1 MLKRLLLVA
10 VVSSSLLLVSICSSS
25 PSPAT
30 KGTSS
35 SRGVYAA
42 AFVPKMYHPHRHPKT
57 HQQLNQ
63 RLTRLNNNNNNNS
76 KNDAIATVPFQSQPQ
91 QQVLLVRGGGSE
103 QELEEELVITEDS
116 STDDALD
123 DTVDNDDGTGGGGGG
138 GAVHPTTMTATTTTK
153 TTTAGAGVVVSGAAS
168 LVSKMS
174 CVLSKTG
181 LFYSKSLEARPIM
194 TKSMTAGLI
203 FGLSDYLAQLIEQ
216 QRNDAEKTTPV
227 AKFDWTRLV
236 ASALIGL
243 LYFGP
248 AAHYWYEWIFKLF
261 PATTLQSTMVKAFW
275 GQVLF
280 GPSFTCIFFA
290 SALLQSGD
298 FSIKKWFTKIKTD
311 LPGAWLA
318 GTGYWPIVDLISYS
332 VVPVKLIPLFI
343 NMASLI
349 WTIYLSIIANK
360 KQQQQK

>member
-1 MLKRLLLVA
+1 MLQKRLLFVA

-57 HQQLNQ
+57 HQHLNQ
-63 RLTRLNNNNNNNS
+63 RRTRLNN
-76 KNDAIATVPFQSQPQ
+76 KNDATATGPFQSKLQ

-103 QELEEELVITEDS
+103 QEQEEELVVIEDS
-116 STDDALD
+116 STDDTLD
-123 DTVDNDDGTGGGGGG
+123 DTVDDDDGTGGAGA
-138 GAVHPTTMTATTTTK
+138 AVHPTTMKTTTA
-153 TTTAGAGVVVSGAAS
+153 TTTAGAGAVVSGAAS
-168 LVSKMS
+168 VASKIS

-181 LFYSKSLEARPIM
+181 LLYSKSLESRPIM

-203 FGLSDYLAQLIEQ
+203 FGLSDYLAQVIEQ
-216 QRNDAEKTTPV
+216 QRGNDDQKTTPV
-227 AKFDWTRLV
+227 AKFDWTRFI

-298 FSIKKWFTKIKTD
+298 FSLKKWFTKIKTD

-332 VVPVKLIPLFI
+332 VIPVKLIPLFI

-349 WTIYLSIIANK
+349 WTIYLSIVANK
-360 KQQQQK
+360 KQQQ